1 MKFQEELWERKPT
14 EVLPNHKQGCLL
26 CGEELDTAV
35 KAYVE
40 NIQKLGG
47 VVNTA
52 VVLGGAAA
60 IIANKD
66 RTLVDTLAPVKDW
79 AESLLSR
86 MGFVK
91 RKAMTKGNDSVKERL

>member
-1 MKFQEELWERKPT
+1 MKF
-14 EVLPNHKQGCLL
+14 LPEQKAQVARY
-26 CGEELDTAV
+26 GEELDTAV

-47 VVNTA
+47 VVTTA
-52 VVLGGAAA
+52 IVLGGAAA

-79 AESLLSR
+79 EESLYPGWGL
-86 MGFVK
+86 
-91 RKAMTKGNDSVKERL
+91 